1 MKFAL
6 AVYAAP
12 FSSQASQTAFNFATA
27 LLRENHPIYRV
38 FFYQEGVYTG
48 NQLSWVPQDQ
58 QNLCRDWQ
66 SLAREHELD
75 LVVCIAA
82 ALRRGI
88 FDRTEAQRYQRE
100 PANLAPGFRI
110 GGLGQLIDA
119 AVNADRL
126 ISFGA

>member
-12 FSSQASQTAFNFATA
+12 FSSQASQTALNFACT
-27 LLRENHPIYRV
+27 LLHEKHPIYRV
-38 FFYQEGVYTG
+38 FFYLEGVYNS
-48 NQLSWVPQDQ
+48 NQLNWVPQDQ
-58 QNLCRDWQ
+58 QNLCQAWR
-66 SLAREHELD
+66 SLAQEHNLD

-82 ALRRGI
+82 ALRRGV

-100 PANLAPGFRI
+100 QANLAPGFRI
-110 GGLGQLIDA
+110 GGLGQLVDA
-119 AVNADRL
+119 AAHADRL